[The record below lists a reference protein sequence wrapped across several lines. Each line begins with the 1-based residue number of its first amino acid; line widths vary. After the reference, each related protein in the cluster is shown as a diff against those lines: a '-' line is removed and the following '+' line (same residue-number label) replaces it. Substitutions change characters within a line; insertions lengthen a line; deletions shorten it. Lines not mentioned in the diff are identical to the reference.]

1 MCMGSVET
9 ASRGNV
15 YTTSELCHTN
25 PDKQRML
32 LDDVNI
38 NLPIGGASRNA
49 NSWNSVFYIKQ
60 PQ

>member
-49 NSWNSVFYIKQ
+49 NS
-60 PQ
+60 